1 MRRSRGLSERTRT
14 DAGEFRPTLE
24 RALAL
29 KAPAVIEIAVDY
41 RENLPLVQP
50 MRLRA
55 VD

>member
-1 MRRSRGLSERTRT
+1 MFRVG
-14 DAGEFRPTLE
+14 DADEFRPTLE

-29 KAPAVIEIAVDY
+29 GSPAVIEIPVDY
-41 RENLPLVQP
+41 RDNLPLVQP